1 MTTDTSEGEWVGAAL
16 VPSATIHQSVNH
28 PRNGAPPSAGT
39 ESGPAAVSQVAAAEN
54 APHRRQRRQLRGDS
68 LHEQEPL
75 PPNVDAPNRSRFGR
89 TLGGMAYLTMQ
100 LFRGRRQRPR
110 FEGAEK
116 TRPSG
121 SALDCDGG
129 HGGGRHQPVL

>member
-54 APHRRQRRQLRGDS
+54 APHRRQRRQLRGTVFTS
-68 LHEQEPL
+68 R
-75 PPNVDAPNRSRFGR
+75 NRSLRMWMR
-89 TLGGMAYLTMQ
+89 LT
-100 LFRGRRQRPR
+100 
-110 FEGAEK
+110 EA
-116 TRPSG
+116 G
-121 SALDCDGG
+121 SVGL
-129 HGGGRHQPVL
+129 